1 MTAKVDPHA
10 SVQAGH
16 CCFCGKSVI
25 SGSEEV
31 TRKRVTVETTA
42 GSSCEFNYHE
52 ACFQEWFGNREHA
65 PASVPNPDQGLRT
78 CWFVK
83 RLSQQPRAVLP
94 GYRGQPKPDRTTEQ
108 SPKGVAE

>member
-52 ACFQEWFGNREHA
+52 ACFQKWLGERENV
-65 PASVPNPDQGLRT
+65 SVSSL
-78 CWFVK
+78 
-83 RLSQQPRAVLP
+83 
-94 GYRGQPKPDRTTEQ
+94 KPDH
-108 SPKGVAE
+108 SPAVRR